1 MKERIIKS
9 YIKFITKNDILNY
22 ARNNNII
29 LDNQELDTIY
39 YEIKN
44 NYEKILN
51 NPTEE
56 LNNIKNK
63 VSNNTYN
70 KIYELYTIYYPKLYH

>member
-9 YIKFITKNDILNY
+9 YIKSITKDDIITF
-22 ARNNNII
+22 AQNNNIT
-29 LDNQELDTIY
+29 LNNQELDTIY

-44 NYEKILN
+44 NYDEILSNPN
-51 NPTEE
+51 NA
-56 LNNIKNK
+56 LNNIKTK

>member
-9 YIKFITKNDILNY
+9 YIKLITKDDILNY

-51 NPTEE
+51 NPGEE